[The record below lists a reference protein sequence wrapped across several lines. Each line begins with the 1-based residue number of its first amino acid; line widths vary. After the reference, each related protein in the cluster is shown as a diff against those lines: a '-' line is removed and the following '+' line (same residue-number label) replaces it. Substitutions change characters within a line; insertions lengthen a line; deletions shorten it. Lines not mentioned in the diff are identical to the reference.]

1 MSGKREEILDAALA
15 IADARGLAGVSM
27 RAVAQAVGVTPM
39 ALYPHVKDKAGLL
52 DAMLGRLLAG
62 VSEAAPELAGAQDW
76 RVRLRAFADTARGL
90 SIGHPWAVTLL
101 FSRPAVTPD
110 AVFTVDQLYGALLDA
125 GVPPSQVPRLERL
138 VSTYVLG
145 WIASESGGRFGP
157 GTPDPRGERGK
168 LPEGGL
174 PAHLALADWLDPPV
188 DWDAEYAADLDDLER
203 LVESVARRGAST
215 AQRAPGTGED
225 GGGDEDGGGRT
236 AAGG

>member
-15 IADARGLAGVSM
+15 IADERGLAGVSM

-52 DAMLGRLLAG
+52 DAMLGRLLAN
-62 VSEAAPELAGAQDW
+62 VSAAAPELTGGLDW

-90 SIGHPWAVTLL
+90 AIGHPWAVTLL
-101 FSRPAVTPD
+101 FSRPAITPD
-110 AVFTVDQLYGALLDA
+110 AVTIVDLLYGALLDA

-157 GTPDPRGERGK
+157 GAPDPRGRRGQ
-168 LPEGGL
+168 LPEGDL
-174 PAHLALADWLDPPV
+174 PAHLALADWLEPPV

-203 LVESVARRGAST
+203 LVESVAE
-215 AQRAPGTGED
+215 RAPAAAEPPRPHAAP
-225 GGGDEDGGGRT
+225 GDEAPAPADG
-236 AAGG
+236 